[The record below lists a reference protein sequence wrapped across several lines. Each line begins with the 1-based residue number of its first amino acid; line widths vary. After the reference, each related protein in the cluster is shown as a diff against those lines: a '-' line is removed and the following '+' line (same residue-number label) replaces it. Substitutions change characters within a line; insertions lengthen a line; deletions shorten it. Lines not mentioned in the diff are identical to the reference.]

1 LIRKAFIT
9 GAMAGLLAVM
19 APVYASSEKITLNFV
34 NADIN
39 SVVQTI
45 GQITG
50 RNFLLDPRVKGT
62 INIVSSRPVPRDQV
76 YNVFLESLRLQGY
89 TTVDTAA
96 GTKIVPE
103 AEAKQGGGIFT
114 RGRVHVRGDRIVT
127 HVFPLHNESATQIV
141 SILRPLSSPNSV
153 ISAVPGTNTLVVTDY
168 ADNVR
173 RISRII
179 ENLDRPSHSDVV
191 ILHLQ
196 NASALDL
203 AQMVTRLMTD
213 PSRGGQLADINHFSI
228 VPDTRTNSLLVRSE
242 NQALVNRVRQLVISL
257 DVPSSSSANIHVV
270 YLRNA
275 SAEKLAPTLR
285 AVLAGDNRTT
295 ASTTA
300 APVATGGRAVTATTT
315 QTALSSPDTGSIQAD
330 TATNSLIITAPD
342 NVYNSLRSVI
352 AKLDTRR
359 AQIDIE
365 ALIVEVSSD
374 KAAALGIQWQNITGI
389 NKKGLSLF
397 GGTNFTS
404 AGNSITS
411 ASNPSTLA
419 NPNTISNGL
428 SLGLMHG
435 MVNIPGIGQVLNLGM
450 LAQALATDSHTNI
463 LSEPNLLTMDNE
475 EASIIIGKNV
485 PFITGSYAQA
495 TGSNGAAVNPFQTIE
510 RKDVGLSLK
519 VKPQISADG
528 TVKLQISQE
537 VSSIDPNL
545 SNPAGIITD
554 KRAINSTVLVDDG
567 QTIVLGGL
575 MDDQVTSGEQG
586 VPGLSKVPVLGNLF
600 KAQTRE
606 HVKTNLMV
614 FLRPRI
620 LRTSD
625 AYTGITQ
632 DRYDYIRNQQLQQQL
647 PNSPLFPDSQGK
659 VLPPLAV
666 TPPSPQTTKK

>member
-1 LIRKAFIT
+1 MIRKAFIT
-9 GAMAGLLAVM
+9 GAMAGLLAIM

-141 SILRPLSSPNSV
+141 PILRPLSSPNSV

-213 PSRGGQLADINHFSI
+213 PARGGQLSDINHFSI

-242 NQALVNRVRQLVISL
+242 NQALVNRVRQLVTSL

-285 AVLAGDNRTT
+285 SVLAGDNRTT

-300 APVATGGRAVTATTT
+300 VPVATGGRAVTATTT

-330 TATNSLIITAPD
+330 PATNSLIITAPD

-374 KAAALGIQWQNITGI
+374 KAASLGIQWQNITGI
-389 NKKGLSLF
+389 NKNGTSLF
-397 GGTNFTS
+397 GGTNFTT
-404 AGNSITS
+404 AGNSIIS
-411 ASNPSTLA
+411 ASNPA
-419 NPNTISNGL
+419 NLGAISNGL
-428 SLGLMHG
+428 SLGVMRG

-450 LAQALATDSHTNI
+450 LAQALSTDSHTNI

-475 EASIIIGKNV
+475 EASIIIGQNV

-495 TGSNGAAVNPFQTIE
+495 TGTNGAAVNPFQTIE

-519 VKPQISADG
+519 VKPQITEGG

-537 VSSIDPNL
+537 VSNVADKT
-545 SNPAGIITD
+545 NPAGIITN
-554 KRAINSTVLVDDG
+554 KRAINSTVLIDDG

-575 MDDQVTSGEQG
+575 MDDQVTNGEQG

-600 KAQTRE
+600 KAQSRE

-620 LRTSD
+620 MRTAD

-666 TPPSPQTTKK
+666 TPPSPQTMKK